1 MSTGFELE
9 LSIVAHGHAAMEQ
22 GEKPL
27 QRDRAN
33 RDQLRHTARELLCD
47 LDRLDELDV

>member
-9 LSIVAHGHAAMEQ
+9 LAIVAHGHAAMEQ

-27 QRDRAN
+27 QHDRAN
-33 RDQLRHTARELLCD
+33 RDELRRTARGLLAA
-47 LDRLDELDV
+47 LDRLDELDA